1 MGHSGKCI
9 GGGGRG
15 LQTLARSRNEPLVK
29 TCNRSLEVRS
39 FSGSRSGKN
48 GKIACVF
55 INVQSLRSKFD
66 EFQCFVNCCEA
77 RYHLCDGIMSY

>member
-1 MGHSGKCI
+1 MATDGPFREMHG
-9 GGGGRG
+9 GGGGRV
-15 LQTLARSRNEPLVK
+15 LQTLVRSRNEPLVK

-39 FSGSRSGKN
+39 FSGSRAGKN

-66 EFQCFVNCCEA
+66 EFQCFVEKPDITCVT
-77 RYHLCDGIMSY
+77 GT